1 MAIAER
7 IDLVYSRNMTVGER
21 LRKARAKLKK
31 RQADIAAELGVKQP
45 TVWEWENA
53 KDGAGSV
60 PAHRI
65 LEVAKAYG
73 VDPIALLPKKAKGAA

>member
-1 MAIAER
+1 
-7 IDLVYSRNMTVGER
+7 MTVGER

-65 LEVAKAYG
+65 LAVAKAYG
-73 VDPIALLPKKAKGAA
+73 IDPVDLLPKPGRAA

>member
-1 MAIAER
+1 
-7 IDLVYSRNMTVGER
+7 MTIGER
-21 LRKARAKLKK
+21 LRKARLKLKK
-31 RQADIAAELGVKQP
+31 RQADIAKEIGVKQP

-53 KDGAGSV
+53 KDGAGTV

-73 VDPIALLPKKAKGAA
+73 IDPLSLLPKKSKGAA